1 MGMAARKE
9 TTKKSYNR
17 NLTEDVIWANVD
29 DEADDISLVPL
40 DPDEER
46 RRPRLRETMIP
57 LEVVFDDEQ
66 EEEVKPQF
74 SIRHLMIAQAAIAL
88 LLGLMRLFA
97 PGLFAGGLGIMAMV
111 FAALLS
117 FYEPDDKRI
126 HHAWWA
132 FFAIY
137 LLSCIFALLL
147 S

>member
-1 MGMAARKE
+1 MSTPRE
-9 TTKKSYNR
+9 NTNSHNH

-29 DEADDISLVPL
+29 DQADDISLVPL

-57 LEVVFDDEQ
+57 LGVVFDDED

-74 SIRHLMIAQAAIAL
+74 SIRHLMIAQAMIAV
-88 LLGLMRLFA
+88 LLGLMRVFA
-97 PGLFAGGLGIMAMV
+97 PGLFAGSLGIMAMV
-111 FAALLS
+111 FAGLLS

-126 HHAWWA
+126 HHGWWA
-132 FFAIY
+132 LFAIY
-137 LLSCIFALLL
+137 LLSCIFAFVL